1 MLMRKVPGFVP
12 ASPWGLRLPQKFLF
26 LLFLSGLATLCF
38 GALFLLPNS
47 SRLKRLFLA
56 PRTQHP
62 GLEVVADVPGQP
74 LAREQ
79 ESPPNPAPAAPAPG
93 KDDPSSQAST
103 RSRKGWLRRTHPTRP
118 REEATGDVEA
128 LRPQEGSIPFSFD
141 FNAFRSRLRHPVL
154 GTRTDES
161 EEPQSLVQTKRE
173 KIKEMM
179 RFAWQSYKR
188 YAMGKNELRPLTKDG
203 YEGNMFGG
211 LNGATVIDSLDT
223 LYLME
228 LREEFQEAKAWVE
241 ENFHLNVSGEAS
253 LFEVNIRYIGGLLSA
268 FYLTGE
274 EPGGYCPSF
283 TMAAEAFL
291 CSEGSLCPGKQPLCS
306 PTPWASC
313 LAETQVFRIKAI
325 KLGEKLLPAFNT
337 PTGIPKGVVN
347 FKSGSNRSWG
357 WTMAGSSSILAEFGS
372 LHLEFLHLTELS
384 GNQVFA
390 EKVRHIRKVLRKID
404 KPFGLYP
411 NFISPVSGNWMQ
423 HHVSVGGLGDSFYEY
438 LIKSWLMS
446 AKTDMEAKDMYYE
459 ALKAIETHLLN
470 VSPGGLTYFAEW
482 RGGILDHKMG
492 HLACFS
498 GGMIALGAEDA
509 EEEKRAR
516 YRELAAQITKTCHES
531 YDRSDTKLGP
541 EAFWFNSGREAV
553 ATQLSESYYILRPE
567 VVESYMYLWRQT
579 HDPIYRE
586 WGWEVVMALEKHC
599 RTEAG
604 FSGIQDVYSGVPSH
618 DNRQQTFFLAETLKF
633 GDCSQK
639 DWEHRPH
646 SRQLC
651 WTSNFFSS
659 VRRQDLGRSDV
670 TPGPDIPFCRE
681 FL

>member
-26 LLFLSGLATLCF
+26 LLFLSGLVTLCF
-38 GALFLLPNS
+38 GALFLLPHS

-56 PRTQHP
+56 PRTQQP
-62 GLEVVADVPGQP
+62 GLEVVAEIAGHAP
-74 LAREQ
+74 AREQ
-79 ESPPNPAPAAPAPG
+79 EPPPNPAPAAPAPG
-93 KDDPSSQAST
+93 EDDPSSWASP
-103 RSRKGWLRRTHPTRP
+103 RRRKGGLRRTRPTGP
-118 REEATGDVEA
+118 RVEATAARGN
-128 LRPQEGSIPFSFD
+128 SIPASRPGDEGVPFRFD

-154 GTRTDES
+154 GTRADES
-161 EEPQSLVQTKRE
+161 QEPQSQVRAQRE

-179 RFAWQSYKR
+179 QFAWQSYKR

-211 LNGATVIDSLDT
+211 LSGATVIDSLDT

-228 LREEFQEAKAWVE
+228 LKEEFQEAKAWVE
-241 ENFHLNVSGEAS
+241 ESFHLNVKLQEFCQSGEAS

-274 EPGGYCPSF
+274 E
-283 TMAAEAFL
+283 
-291 CSEGSLCPGKQPLCS
+291 
-306 PTPWASC
+306 
-313 LAETQVFRIKAI
+313 VFRIKAI
-325 KLGEKLLPAFNT
+325 RLGEKLLPAFNT
-337 PTGIPKGVVN
+337 PTGIPKGVVS
-347 FKSGSNRSWG
+347 FKSGNWG
-357 WTMAGSSSILAEFGS
+357 WATAGSSSILAEFGS

-390 EKVRHIRKVLRKID
+390 EKVRNIRKVLRKIE

-411 NFISPVSGNWMQ
+411 NFLSPVSGNWVQ

-446 AKTDMEAKDMYYE
+446 GKTDMEAKNMYYE
-459 ALKAIETHLLN
+459 ALEAIETYLLN
-470 VSPGGLTYFAEW
+470 VSPGGLTYIAEW

-509 EEEKRAR
+509 KEEKRAH

-531 YDRSDTKLGP
+531 YARSDTKLGP

-579 HDPIYRE
+579 HNPIYRE
-586 WGWEVVMALEKHC
+586 WGWEVVLALEKYC

-604 FSGIQDVYSGVPSH
+604 FSGIQDVYSSTPNH
-618 DNRQQTFFLAETLKF
+618 DNKQQSFFLAETLKYLYLLF
-633 GDCSQK
+633 SEDDLLSLE
-639 DWEHRPH
+639 DWVFNTEAHPLPVNH
-646 SRQLC
+646 SD
-651 WTSNFFSS
+651 SS
-659 VRRQDLGRSDV
+659 GRAW
-670 TPGPDIPFCRE
+670 GRH
-681 FL
+681 

>member
-26 LLFLSGLATLCF
+26 LLFLSGLVTLCF
-38 GALFLLPNS
+38 GALFLLPHS

-56 PRTQHP
+56 PRTQQP
-62 GLEVVADVPGQP
+62 GLEVVAEIAGHAP
-74 LAREQ
+74 AREQ
-79 ESPPNPAPAAPAPG
+79 EPPPNPAPAAPAPG
-93 KDDPSSQAST
+93 EDDPSSRASP
-103 RSRKGWLRRTHPTRP
+103 RRRKGGLRRTRPTGP
-118 REEATGDVEA
+118 REEATAARGN
-128 LRPQEGSIPFSFD
+128 SIPASRPGDEGISFRFD

-154 GTRTDES
+154 GMRADES
-161 EEPQSLVQTKRE
+161 QEPQSRVRAQRE
-173 KIKEMM
+173 KVKEMM
-179 RFAWQSYKR
+179 QFAWQSYKR

-211 LNGATVIDSLDT
+211 LSGATVIDSLDT

-228 LREEFQEAKAWVE
+228 LKEEFQEAKAWVE
-241 ENFHLNVSGEAS
+241 ESFHLNVSGEAS

-274 EPGGYCPSF
+274 E
-283 TMAAEAFL
+283 
-291 CSEGSLCPGKQPLCS
+291 
-306 PTPWASC
+306 
-313 LAETQVFRIKAI
+313 VFRIKAI
-325 KLGEKLLPAFNT
+325 RLGEKLLPAFNT
-337 PTGIPKGVVN
+337 PTGIPKGVVS
-347 FKSGSNRSWG
+347 FKSGSWG
-357 WTMAGSSSILAEFGS
+357 WATAGSSSILAEFGS

-390 EKVRHIRKVLRKID
+390 EKVRNIRKVLRKIE

-411 NFISPVSGNWMQ
+411 NFLSPVSGNWVQ

-446 AKTDMEAKDMYYE
+446 GKTDMEAKNMYYE
-459 ALKAIETHLLN
+459 ALEAIETYLLN
-470 VSPGGLTYFAEW
+470 VSPGGLTYIAEW

-509 EEEKRAR
+509 KEEKRAH

-531 YDRSDTKLGP
+531 YARSDTKLGP
-541 EAFWFNSGREAV
+541 EAFWFNSGREAI

-579 HDPIYRE
+579 HNPIYRE
-586 WGWEVVMALEKHC
+586 WGWEVVLALEKYC

-604 FSGIQDVYSGVPSH
+604 FSGIQDVYSSTPSH
-618 DNRQQTFFLAETLKF
+618 DNKQQSFFLAETLKYLYLLF
-633 GDCSQK
+633 SEDDLLSLE
-639 DWEHRPH
+639 DWVFNTEAHPLPVNH
-646 SRQLC
+646 SD
-651 WTSNFFSS
+651 SS
-659 VRRQDLGRSDV
+659 GRAW
-670 TPGPDIPFCRE
+670 GRH
-681 FL
+681 

>member
-26 LLFLSGLATLCF
+26 LLFLSGLVTLCF
-38 GALFLLPNS
+38 GALFLLPHS

-56 PRTQHP
+56 PRTQQP
-62 GLEVVADVPGQP
+62 GLEVVAEIAGHAP
-74 LAREQ
+74 AREQ
-79 ESPPNPAPAAPAPG
+79 EPPPNPAPAAPAPG
-93 KDDPSSQAST
+93 EDDPSSRASP
-103 RSRKGWLRRTHPTRP
+103 RRRKGGLRRTRPTGP
-118 REEATGDVEA
+118 REEATAARGN
-128 LRPQEGSIPFSFD
+128 SIPASRPGDEGVSFRFD

-154 GTRTDES
+154 GMRADES
-161 EEPQSLVQTKRE
+161 QEPQSRVRAQRE
-173 KIKEMM
+173 KVKEMM
-179 RFAWQSYKR
+179 QFAWQSYKR

-211 LNGATVIDSLDT
+211 LSGATVIDSLDT

-228 LREEFQEAKAWVE
+228 LKEEFQEAKAWVE
-241 ENFHLNVSGEAS
+241 ESFHLNVSGEAS

-274 EPGGYCPSF
+274 E
-283 TMAAEAFL
+283 
-291 CSEGSLCPGKQPLCS
+291 
-306 PTPWASC
+306 
-313 LAETQVFRIKAI
+313 VFRIKAI
-325 KLGEKLLPAFNT
+325 RLGEKLLPAFNT
-337 PTGIPKGVVN
+337 PTGIPKGVVS
-347 FKSGSNRSWG
+347 FKSGSWG
-357 WTMAGSSSILAEFGS
+357 WATAGSSSILAEFGS

-390 EKVRHIRKVLRKID
+390 EKVRNIRKVLRKIE

-411 NFISPVSGNWMQ
+411 NFLSPVSGNWVQ

-446 AKTDMEAKDMYYE
+446 GKTDMEAKNMYYE
-459 ALKAIETHLLN
+459 ALEAIETYLLN
-470 VSPGGLTYFAEW
+470 VSPGGLTYIAEW

-509 EEEKRAR
+509 KEEKRAH

-531 YDRSDTKLGP
+531 YARSDTKLGP
-541 EAFWFNSGREAV
+541 EAFWFNSGREAI

-579 HDPIYRE
+579 HNPIYRE
-586 WGWEVVMALEKHC
+586 WGWEVVLALEKYC

-604 FSGIQDVYSGVPSH
+604 FSGIQDVYSSTPSH
-618 DNRQQTFFLAETLKF
+618 DNKQQSFFLAETLKRALAGGEISSF
-633 GDCSQK
+633 WQLNSIPRIKISTTQD
-639 DWEHRPH
+639 RP
-646 SRQLC
+646 RGKR
-651 WTSNFFSS
+651 N
-659 VRRQDLGRSDV
+659 
-670 TPGPDIPFCRE
+670 
-681 FL
+681 

>member
-26 LLFLSGLATLCF
+26 LLFLSGLVTLCF

-56 PRTQHP
+56 PRTQQP
-62 GLEVVADVPGQP
+62 GLEVVAEVASHP
-74 LAREQ
+74 LAGEQ

-93 KDDPSSQAST
+93 EDYPSSQAST
-103 RSRKGWLRRTHPTRP
+103 RRRKGWLRRTHPTGP
-118 REEATGDVEA
+118 REEATAARSSGGTA
-128 LRPQEGSIPFSFD
+128 LRPQEGSISFSFD

-154 GTRTDES
+154 GTGAHEIEDS
-161 EEPQSLVQTKRE
+161 QSLVRTQRE

-179 RFAWQSYKR
+179 RFAWQSYRR

-211 LNGATVIDSLDT
+211 LSGATVIDSLDT

-228 LREEFQEAKAWVE
+228 LKEEFQEAKAWVE
-241 ENFHLNVSGEAS
+241 ENFHLNVVTGEAS
-253 LFEVNIRYIGGLLSA
+253 LFEEV
-268 FYLTGE
+268 
-274 EPGGYCPSF
+274 
-283 TMAAEAFL
+283 
-291 CSEGSLCPGKQPLCS
+291 
-306 PTPWASC
+306 SC
-313 LAETQVFRIKAI
+313 CFRAI

-337 PTGIPKGVVN
+337 PTGIPKGIVN

-357 WTMAGSSSILAEFGS
+357 WAMAGSSSILAEFGS

-384 GNQVFA
+384 GNQIFA

-411 NFISPVSGNWMQ
+411 NFLSPVSGNWMQ

-446 AKTDMEAKDMYYE
+446 AKTDTEAKDMYYE
-459 ALKAIETHLLN
+459 ALEAIESHLLN
-470 VSPGGLTYFAEW
+470 VSPGGLTYIAEW

-509 EEEKRAR
+509 KEEKRAH

-531 YDRSDTKLGP
+531 YALWLLIPTDTKLGP

-579 HDPIYRE
+579 HNPIYRE
-586 WGWEVVMALEKHC
+586 WGWEVVM
-599 RTEAG
+599 R
-604 FSGIQDVYSGVPSH
+604 PNH
-618 DNRQQTFFLAETLKF
+618 DNKQQTFFLVSLPFVSEDDTL
-633 GDCSQK
+633 SLE
-639 DWEHRPH
+639 DWVFNTEAHPLPVNH
-646 SRQLC
+646 SDKALRTEDQL
-651 WTSNFFSS
+651 
-659 VRRQDLGRSDV
+659 
-670 TPGPDIPFCRE
+670 
-681 FL
+681 

>member
-26 LLFLSGLATLCF
+26 LLFLSGLITLCF

-56 PRTQHP
+56 PRTQQP
-62 GLEVVADVPGQP
+62 GLEVVAEVAGHP
-74 LAREQ
+74 LVRKQ

-93 KDDPSSQAST
+93 EDDPSSQAST
-103 RSRKGWLRRTHPTRP
+103 RRRKEWLRRTHPTGP
-118 REEATGDVEA
+118 REEATAARSSSVA
-128 LRPQEGSIPFSFD
+128 VFRPQEEGIRFSFD

-154 GTRTDES
+154 GTRAYKS
-161 EEPQSLVQTKRE
+161 EEPQSLVRTQRE

-179 RFAWQSYKR
+179 QFAWQSYKR

-211 LNGATVIDSLDT
+211 LSGATIIDSLDT

-228 LREEFQEAKAWVE
+228 LKEEFQEAKAWVE
-241 ENFHLNVSGEAS
+241 EHFHLNVSGEAS

-274 EPGGYCPSF
+274 E
-283 TMAAEAFL
+283 
-291 CSEGSLCPGKQPLCS
+291 
-306 PTPWASC
+306 
-313 LAETQVFRIKAI
+313 VFRIKAI

-347 FKSGSNRSWG
+347 FKSGFNRSWG
-357 WTMAGSSSILAEFGS
+357 WAMAGSSSILAEFGS

-411 NFISPVSGNWMQ
+411 NFLSPVSGNWMQ

-459 ALKAIETHLLN
+459 ALEAIETHLLN
-470 VSPGGLTYFAEW
+470 VSPGGLTYIAEW

-509 EEEKRAR
+509 KEEKRAR

-531 YDRSDTKLGP
+531 YTRSDTKLGP

-579 HDPIYRE
+579 HNPIYRE

-604 FSGIQDVYSGVPSH
+604 FSGVQDVYSSIPSH
-618 DNRQQTFFLAETLKF
+618 DNKQQTFFLAETLKYLYLLF
-633 GDCSQK
+633 SEDDALSLEDWVFNTEAHPLPVNHTDSAGRGGD
-639 DWEHRPH
+639 R
-646 SRQLC
+646 L
-651 WTSNFFSS
+651 
-659 VRRQDLGRSDV
+659 
-670 TPGPDIPFCRE
+670 
-681 FL
+681 